1 MRKLIAAVGASACS
15 VREHSIRGAR
25 CRKCRFASIALEQ
38 RYIEDTFERGDRV
51 TDRRLCTPEL
61 TRRPGKASCVT
72 HGYESPSGEKP
83 YAGPFAVARQVLRLQ
98 QRGRIA
104 NHARRLRMRRDDV
117 AHDRELLA
125 RTAHRAAAGI
135 ERAERLRA
143 GVLVHQMQIC
153 VQQHVVFVDT
163 RYGVR
168 MTSFR

>member
-1 MRKLIAAVGASACS
+1 MRELLAAVGKS
-15 VREHSIRGAR
+15 VCRVRRHSIRCAR

-38 RYIEDTFERGDRV
+38 HYIARTFERGDRV
-51 TDRRLCTPEL
+51 TDRRRCTPEL

-72 HGYESPSGEKP
+72 RGYESSSGEKP

-117 AHDRELLA
+117 AHERELLA
-125 RTAHRAAAGI
+125 RTAHRAAGGM

-143 GVLVHQMQIC
+143 GVLVLQMQIC

-163 RYGVR
+163 RHGVR